1 MINKYEATCRIC
13 GKAVLAYQGQTNK
26 VNGAW
31 LTEHTSDEA
40 CREAKARVER
50 PRAQPRY
57 PHRDPY
63 EDYYADPLYDFTSS
77 EDVNPN
83 EGDK

>member
-31 LTEHTSDEA
+31 RTEHTSDEA
-40 CREAKARVER
+40 CREAKPRVER

-57 PHRDPY
+57 EYRDPY
-63 EDYYADPLYDFTSS
+63 DREDHDLYGFGSS

>member
-1 MINKYEATCRIC
+1 MINKYEAICRIC
-13 GKAVLAYQGQTNK
+13 RKSVLAYQGQTNK
-26 VNGAW
+26 INGAW
-31 LTEHTSDEA
+31 VTEHNNNEA
-40 CREAKARVER
+40 CQAAKARVER

-57 PHRDPY
+57 EYRDPY
-63 EDYYADPLYDFTSS
+63 DRDDYDLYGSGTS